1 MNPDYYLI
9 PIAFVICGTGAF
21 VLALLFWWLEKRDD

>member
-9 PIAFVICGTGAF
+9 PVAFVICGIGAF
-21 VLALLFWWLEKRDD
+21 ALAALFWWLEKRDD